1 LEVLAAA
8 VAGDA
13 RLVENLASE
22 LAKEVVAVPEVVR
35 AMRVLSGGEHSMA
48 AAIELAKM
56 VVRARQGVGEVG
68 S

>member
-13 RLVENLASE
+13 KLVENLASE